1 MLSERRRNKATVHE
15 SCVLGRV
22 WTSDDLCLRRQ
33 LAMCGNIG
41 RICQASKTA
50 IVCDQ
55 DRQLSRPTVVRS
67 PSLSSQGEGQH
78 WECSPSLSQ
87 IQLPALSGHF
97 LLKCLKAV
105 AHVLTLRLVGKTETY
120 NSLLSHALLWF
131 YILLIFVFFALYLFS
146 VDGLIQFF

>member
-1 MLSERRRNKATVHE
+1 
-15 SCVLGRV
+15 
-22 WTSDDLCLRRQ
+22 
-33 LAMCGNIG
+33 MCGNIG

-67 PSLSSQGEGQH
+67 PSLSSQGEGQY

-87 IQLPALSGHF
+87 TQLPALSGHF
-97 LLKCLKAV
+97 LLKTV

-120 NSLLSHALLWF
+120 NSTVLCTLV
-131 YILLIFVFFALYLFS
+131 ILHFVNFCIFCTLPIFS
-146 VDGLIQFF
+146 RWINPAFLVCHFHKLCTLPVC